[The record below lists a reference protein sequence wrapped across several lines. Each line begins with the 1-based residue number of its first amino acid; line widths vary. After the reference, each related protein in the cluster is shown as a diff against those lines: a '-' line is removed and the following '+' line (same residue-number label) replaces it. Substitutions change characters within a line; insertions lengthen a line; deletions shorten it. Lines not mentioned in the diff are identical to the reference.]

1 MIVINENQKEILMN
15 IEMKKVPIKSLK
27 IGDKYFKPTQT
38 EFERLQ
44 TLPDGY
50 TRILSKRKAVFA
62 IGNGWTVDVI
72 AHIFKGLK

>member
-1 MIVINENQKEILMN
+1 MNQKSRTIGTAADCIYTNTGLT
-15 IEMKKVPIKSLK
+15 LK

>member
-1 MIVINENQKEILMN
+1 MNQKSRTIGTYADCIYTNTGLT
-15 IEMKKVPIKSLK
+15 LK

-72 AHIFKGLK
+72 AHILSFMKL